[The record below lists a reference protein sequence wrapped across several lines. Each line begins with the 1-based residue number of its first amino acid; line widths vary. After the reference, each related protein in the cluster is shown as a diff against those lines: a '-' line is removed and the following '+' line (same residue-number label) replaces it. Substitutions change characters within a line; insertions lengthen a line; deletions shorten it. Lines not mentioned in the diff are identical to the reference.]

1 MKEFETKELN
11 PMDKA
16 VQMARAIQHFDKV
29 VAIYKDQSTFE
40 NALETAKRELGVD
53 ANELDG
59 FSGYAKCGYDDNNR
73 AISFHCSFC
82 GKAVVTDG
90 KKDKRTRFC
99 SETCEK
105 KYWRHPPT
113 GHSAMKTMPA
123 KLCEWNDKNTGI

>member
-1 MKEFETKELN
+1 MQCPNCKCEFTPL
-11 PMDKA
+11 A
-16 VQMARAIQHFDKV
+16 VNQLYCSAR
-29 VAIYKDQSTFE
+29 
-40 NALETAKRELGVD
+40 
-53 ANELDG
+53 
-59 FSGYAKCGYDDNNR
+59 CGDTYR
-73 AISFHCSFC
+73 RKHPAVTRFPPISFHCSFC